1 MLDVKSKQKSKV
13 ISEMK
18 INPRRV
24 NFSLEA
30 TEAKEIIL
38 IGDFNN
44 WNPKKHPMHKD
55 KNGMWV
61 KTVIIPPGRYE
72 YKFLVDGQWKED
84 PKNNQTCPN
93 CFGTQNSVLDLT

>member
-18 INPRRV
+18 IKRRRV

-38 IGDFNN
+38 MGDFNN
-44 WNPKKHPMHKD
+44 CNPKKDLMHKD

-61 KTVIIPPGRYE
+61 KTVIIPPGKYE
-72 YKFLVDGQWKED
+72 YKFLVDG
-84 PKNNQTCPN
+84 
-93 CFGTQNSVLDLT
+93 

>member
-1 MLDVKSKQKSKV
+1 MLDVKSKQTSKI

-18 INPRRV
+18 IKQRRV

-30 TEAKEIIL
+30 TEAKEVIL

-55 KNGMWV
+55 KNGMWI
-61 KTVIIPPGRYE
+61 KTVIIPSGKYE

-84 PKNNQTCPN
+84 PKNNQTCLN
-93 CFGTQNSVLDLT
+93 CFGTQNSVLNLT

>member
-1 MLDVKSKQKSKV
+1 MDVKSKQKSKV
-13 ISEMK
+13 ISEIK
-18 INPRRV
+18 IKRRRV

-44 WNPKKHPMHKD
+44 WNPK
-55 KNGMWV
+55 
-61 KTVIIPPGRYE
+61 
-72 YKFLVDGQWKED
+72 
-84 PKNNQTCPN
+84 NNQTCLN

>member
-18 INPRRV
+18 IKRRRV

-44 WNPKKHPMHKD
+44 WNTKKHPMHKD

-61 KTVIIPPGRYE
+61 KTVIIPSGKYE

-84 PKNNQTCPN
+84 PKNNQTCLN